1 MGSESSAVAPRK
13 STLRVV
19 EESAKS
25 KERAHADLALN
36 PAVNAAATVQ
46 LFGRGTI
53 GKLEITETLEAMME
67 AVASV
72 RKGDMSGPEALL
84 VAQAASLNSI
94 FTELARRS
102 ASLAKPTSQTDRNR

>member
-1 MGSESSAVAPRK
+1 MVTSTGAKARKQSE
-13 STLRVV
+13 LRVV
-19 EESAKS
+19 QEPKKS
-25 KERAHADLALN
+25 SERVHADLALN

-67 AVASV
+67 TVASV

-94 FTELARRS
+94 FTELARR
-102 ASLAKPTSQTDRNR
+102 AG